1 MSEGLSIGE
10 VITLLKDEFPDLTV
24 SKVRFLEGRGLINP
38 RRSASGYRS
47 FSDEDVAR
55 LRYILQQQRDH
66 FLPLKV
72 IKSKLTMWE
81 RGEEMPIPAPAGPP
95 PEQLFQPAGQEV
107 DRNELRRLTGLSS
120 RQLSD
125 LIDNRVVRPEEGTP
139 ERYSAEEVAVAT
151 QAQRLLAYGLEGRHL
166 RSVRISSER
175 DAELLEALT
184 AALLR
189 ARNPE
194 ARQRA
199 AEMLAACA
207 DAIAKMR
214 SAALSQ
220 ELRALMAAE

>member
-24 SKVRFLEGRGLINP
+24 SKVRFLEGRGLISP
-38 RRSASGYRS
+38 KRSASGYRS

-81 RGEEMPIPAPAGPP
+81 RGEEMPVPAHSGPP
-95 PEQLFQPAGQEV
+95 PEQLFQPAGQVV
-107 DRNELRRLTGLSS
+107 DDKELRRITGLSS
-120 RQLSD
+120 RQLAD
-125 LIDNRVVRPEEGTP
+125 LVDSRVIRPEPGTP
-139 ERYSAEEVAVAT
+139 ERYPAEEVAIAT
-151 QAQRLLAYGLEGRHL
+151 QAQRLLAYGLEARHL

-175 DAELLEALT
+175 DSELLEALT
-184 AALLR
+184 APLLR

-199 AEMLAACA
+199 AETLAGCA

-214 SAALSQ
+214 AASLSE
-220 ELRALMAAE
+220 ELRLLMAD

>member
-1 MSEGLSIGE
+1 MNEGLSIGE

-38 RRSASGYRS
+38 RRGTSGYRS
-47 FSDEDVAR
+47 FFDEDVAR

-81 RGEEMPIPAPAGPP
+81 RGEEMPLPAPVGPP
-95 PEQLFQPAGQEV
+95 PEQLFRQTGQEV
-107 DRNELRRLTGLSS
+107 DGNELRRLTGLSS

-125 LIDNRVVRPEEGTP
+125 LVDNRVVRPEEGKP
-139 ERYSAEEVAVAT
+139 ERYSAEEVAIGT
-151 QAQRLLAYGLEGRHL
+151 EAQKLLAYGLEPRHL
-166 RSVRISSER
+166 RSVRTSSER
-175 DAELLEALT
+175 DAELLGALT

-189 ARNPE
+189 VKSPE

-199 AEMLAACA
+199 AETLAGCA
-207 DAIAKMR
+207 DAIARMR
-214 SAALSQ
+214 SAALS
-220 ELRALMAAE
+220 EDLRTLMAD